1 MVIRGE
7 EVDGE
12 RAGDDDRSLKRLRL
26 ASLVEESEDVSA
38 TRMAT
43 IGNDFE
49 DGITEAQSETPKSSQ
64 SVKLQSSDVLDC
76 PTCCEPLMSTIYQVY
91 SFDS

>member
-1 MVIRGE
+1 MAIRGE

-12 RAGDDDRSLKRLRL
+12 RPGDDDRSLKRLRL
-26 ASLVEESEDVSA
+26 ASLVEENEDVSA

-49 DGITEAQSETPKSSQ
+49 DVITEAQSETPKSSQ

-76 PTCCEPLMSTIYQVY
+76 PTCCEPLMSTIYQVLLL
-91 SFDS
+91 